1 MSVSALAASRLASPS
16 ISGVGVARPPYYKNL
31 SNAGIAALTASEIG
45 AMQSVEMAALS
56 SSQIK
61 AFYSKSMNK

>member
-1 MSVSALAASRLASPS
+1 
-16 ISGVGVARPPYYKNL
+16 VGAARPLYYKNL

-56 SSQIK
+56 TSLELPL
-61 AFYSKSMNK
+61 